1 MFFSSTDMHQYS
13 LSRWQSQNWMQGCH
27 FVLSMAWISSWFE
40 FDLHL
45 KFHPKVPLLLCQVG
59 PIAWQSFRGEHWCD
73 HRLGFCLYFH
83 PAGWLLMLG
92 AVEPKLWAPTSKLQ
106 KDNHYQQISIKTN
119 REEHSDALHW
129 RPNSWCARARNLPIF
144 SFFPSLLALHGGSCH
159 HQSPIHG
166 LPISSSTPLFPR
178 AKSNPQGQDT
188 HLPSICRSLTR
199 SCCPSNSV

>member
-1 MFFSSTDMHQYS
+1 MTDSKEILTLRTCLIRFTIVNRCNLTLRTFSLCVCKIIFQQLNLNCETQRIKKWKLKS
-13 LSRWQSQNWMQGCH
+13 LRSRDPM
-27 FVLSMAWISSWFE
+27 
-40 FDLHL
+40 
-45 KFHPKVPLLLCQVG
+45 
-59 PIAWQSFRGEHWCD
+59 
-73 HRLGFCLYFH
+73 
-83 PAGWLLMLG
+83 
-92 AVEPKLWAPTSKLQ
+92 SKLQ
-106 KDNHYQQISIKTN
+106 KDNHYQQMSIKTN

-144 SFFPSLLALHGGSCH
+144 SFFPSLLALHGGSRH

-178 AKSNPQGQDT
+178 AKSDPQGQDT